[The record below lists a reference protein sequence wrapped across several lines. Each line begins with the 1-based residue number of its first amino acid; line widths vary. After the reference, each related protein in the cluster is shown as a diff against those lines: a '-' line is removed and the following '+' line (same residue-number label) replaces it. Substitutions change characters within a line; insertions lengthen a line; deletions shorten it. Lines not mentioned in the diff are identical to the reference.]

1 MNTATTIR
9 TVAHM
14 EGHSGPS
21 LTCTTMDPDRDGDRI
36 MPQGGQLVNFLK
48 NPVLLFGH
56 QAKDIPIGKV
66 TSLQISETGIRA
78 HWTWLENDL
87 LADRVKNAWD
97 QGVLNSA
104 SIGFLPKQMK
114 PNAHGGYD
122 ILAWELLEISLVAL
136 PANPMA
142 TRALK
147 SLGLLEPDTAGPA
160 MLNRSEALASMCAE
174 LEFDDEPMLLELDM
188 DDDLE
193 VEPAVLHQAVAHAVG
208 VALRQVIDE
217 ALHEELN
224 YHLGRID

>member
-36 MPQGGQLVNFLK
+36 MPQGAQLKNFLK
-48 NPVLLFGH
+48 NPVLLFSH
-56 QAKDIPIGKV
+56 QAKDLPIGKV

-78 HWTWLENDL
+78 QWTWLQNDP
-87 LADRVKNAWD
+87 LADRAANAWQ

-136 PANPMA
+136 RQSHGD
-142 TRALK
+142 TRAEV
-147 SLGLLEPDTAGPA
+147 LGDARTGPRRARQIGSVAGAGPA
-160 MLNRSEALASMCAE
+160 VCG
-174 LEFDDEPMLLELDM
+174 D
-188 DDDLE
+188 
-193 VEPAVLHQAVAHAVG
+193 
-208 VALRQVIDE
+208 
-217 ALHEELN
+217 
-224 YHLGRID
+224 